1 MPWPPACRLGHV
13 LMCCASLTTF
23 LCFRLQHGCSIGVG
37 WPTAGQTQALLN
49 VVAGHM
55 CLPTHVRSARR
66 DCCAIIVTQFETE
79 IGRGC
84 VILKPSFSTDGVIL
98 VSM

>member
-1 MPWPPACRLGHV
+1 M
-13 LMCCASLTTF
+13 
-23 LCFRLQHGCSIGVG
+23 
-37 WPTAGQTQALLN
+37 
-49 VVAGHM
+49 VVALELDGPQLARPRPCWM
-55 CLPTHVRSARR
+55 LLLDICVFPPMSAVPSR